1 MLDVSRKSCSQV
13 SDSGHTLFLCFTL
26 RNRALNIDT
35 LGSEVLGSLFT
46 LYGEGALMKK
56 ANEMELVLV
65 DSDLELALWTR
76 LLSDDYSKITPRVS
90 RSCCATRDTPQ
101 CLE

>member
-1 MLDVSRKSCSQV
+1 MEFVLDVSRKSCSQV

-56 ANEMELVLV
+56 AGEMELMLV
-65 DSDLELALWTR
+65 ESDQELALWTR
-76 LLSDDYSKITPRVS
+76 LLSEDYSEVTPRVS
-90 RSCCATRDTPQ
+90 RSCSTT
-101 CLE
+101 